1 MVTASDGMGLAGELW
16 LRGLGEML
24 LPLVADLNAQLAAR
38 PRDFFEAGARC
49 RTLSDAASPS
59 LLPLGLPIQ
68 RQCFSGCAAVLATS
82 L

>member
-49 RTLSDAASPS
+49 RTLSRCIPHLVAAWTTHPA
-59 LLPLGLPIQ
+59 LMLQ
-68 RQCFSGCAAVLATS
+68 HCAAVLAT
-82 L
+82 LL